1 MEKYSRDDD
10 RRSRRMEY
18 DEDRGRKDR
27 TSRRDRDHVESRR
40 SKSGHK
46 YSEKSGERRK
56 KSKDG
61 DSRSRRE
68 SRKKSS
74 KHKNRKRESSSSSS
88 SSSSDSSK
96 LSNDSS
102 TDSSSDSTKLLEKLQ
117 KQRQKQ
123 MEERKRQKEM
133 MKVTETPEEKRLRRL
148 KKKEAKER
156 RRKERM
162 GWDND
167 YLHYTNTDNPFGD
180 GNILSTFVW
189 SKKLGKEGLLGVGRE
204 ELEIRNRHKQEEN
217 KRELEKVKKR
227 RQERELERQQREE
240 EMTMLQRG
248 KEAAQ
253 LEQWARQEDQFH
265 LEQARLRSR
274 IRIQDG
280 RAKPID
286 LLAKYISAEEEVDAV
301 EMHEPYTYLRGLQV
315 KDLEDLI
322 EDIKVYKEL
331 ERGKNLDYW
340 NDITVI
346 VEDELHKLRKL
357 ERTEY
362 EVAVGRREGI
372 HESVA
377 KDVTTIFKGK
387 TATQL
392 EALQLQIQAKIT
404 GKPEG
409 VDIGYWES
417 LLSQLKA
424 HMARARLR
432 DRHQENLRKKLE
444 VLIAEQGVARA
455 ENEAESSQTQES
467 ESLAKQDE
475 PSTSIAVEKD
485 ENSPDDD
492 QETNAANDLLSECF
506 REYEAGGYSP
516 NYLLYSQLEPGT
528 LITQVDEDN
537 QRLEYARQQV
547 LSTGRK
553 IQNVLTTEEQA
564 MHREARK
571 GMGSDEAQFS
581 VESSLEAQIY
591 LWSDKYRPRKPR
603 YFNRVH
609 TGFEWNKY
617 NQTHYDMDNPP
628 PKIVQGYKF
637 NIFYPDLIDKN
648 TTPEYF
654 LRTDGSL
661 AEEPERPKT
670 ANLARPSVLDPALV
684 DKLDMSLLSKELL
697 CDSMTRFQQPTA
709 NMDRS
714 IGGNTGTAS
723 SSSSSSLS
731 SLLPV
736 PSSPSATRR
745 RRRRSAAAVAAAATA
760 STTPITW
767 SSREDA
773 PPVTRRQRAS
783 FEPRIATDRQMEEI
797 DRLRSPRG
805 NQKITSP
812 TGTVTR
818 NSDVRKLDDNNN
830 RNGPLKVLSTVKK
843 KSSRVGL
850 PNDLEIFT
858 ATASSTRSAPEPCK
872 TCGRPDQPERFH
884 SHPKGS
890 QTKIKDIPTSTST
903 SVKSTP
909 AVPPVPKSIQ
919 KPVALNFRSDRN
931 RNRSDEPV
939 ASEDR
944 PSQDSGRQVRS
955 SPASMKRGPKTIT
968 CYICGREF
976 GTASFPI
983 HEPRCMQKWDRE
995 NNLLPPSQRR
1005 PRPQRPAVGV
1015 EHSDW
1020 NAAAWEQSQEQ
1031 LVPCAKCG
1039 RTFLPE
1045 RLPIHERSCK
1055 ATPKNNERL
1064 ATANGRN
1071 VMPPTV
1077 PCRICGRNFGTRSI
1091 KIHEPQCS
1099 RRWQLQ
1105 NDSANEQKDQLTLHR
1120 QKSAR
1125 NQEGSSSMYPDISQ
1139 KRTVTC
1145 YICGR
1150 DFGSSSIAIHEPQC
1164 LKKWH
1169 AENDKLSP
1177 ARRRKEPIKPDVIYI
1192 RSIQSA
1198 MTTSLFAEDT
1208 RSGNMVVDQAATAE
1222 ANWMTHLSQLVPCKR
1237 CGRTFNP
1244 DRVNIHEN
1252 SCKGNR

>member
-1 MEKYSRDDD
+1 MERYSRDSD
-10 RRSRRMEY
+10 RKSRRKEY
-18 DEDRGRKDR
+18 DDDHGRKDR

-46 YSEKSGERRK
+46 RSEKSSERYK
-56 KSKDG
+56 KSKDE

-74 KHKNRKRESSSSSS
+74 KHKSRKRDSSSSSSLSSS

-96 LSNDSS
+96 LSNGSS
-102 TDSSSDSTKLLEKLQ
+102 TDSSSNSTKLLEKLQ

-123 MEERKRQKEM
+123 IEERKRQKEL
-133 MKVTETPEEKRLRRL
+133 MKATETPEEKRLRRL

-204 ELEIRNRHKQEEN
+204 ELEMHNRYKQEEN

-392 EALQLQIQAKIT
+392 EALQLQIQVKIT

-455 ENEAESSQTQES
+455 ENEAESSQAQEN
-467 ESLAKQDE
+467 ESLIKQNE
-475 PSTSIAVEKD
+475 PSTSTAIEKN
-485 ENSPDDD
+485 ENNQDDN
-492 QETNAANDLLSECF
+492 QETNAADDLLFESF
-506 REYEAGGYSP
+506 REYEAGDYSP
-516 NYLLYSQLEPGT
+516 SYIPYSQLEPGT
-528 LITQVDEDN
+528 LVTQEDEDS

-553 IQNVLTTEEQA
+553 IQNVLTSEEQA

-571 GMGSDEAQFS
+571 GMGLDEAEFS

-654 LRTDGSL
+654 L
-661 AEEPERPKT
+661 
-670 ANLARPSVLDPALV
+670 
-684 DKLDMSLLSKELL
+684 
-697 CDSMTRFQQPTA
+697 
-709 NMDRS
+709 
-714 IGGNTGTAS
+714 
-723 SSSSSSLS
+723 
-731 SLLPV
+731 
-736 PSSPSATRR
+736 
-745 RRRRSAAAVAAAATA
+745 
-760 STTPITW
+760 TPC
-767 SSREDA
+767 A
-773 PPVTRRQRAS
+773 
-783 FEPRIATDRQMEEI
+783 
-797 DRLRSPRG
+797 
-805 NQKITSP
+805 
-812 TGTVTR
+812 
-818 NSDVRKLDDNNN
+818 DNKDFAI
-830 RNGPLKVLSTVKK
+830 L
-843 KSSRVGL
+843 
-850 PNDLEIFT
+850 
-858 ATASSTRSAPEPCK
+858 
-872 TCGRPDQPERFH
+872 RFH
-884 SHPKGS
+884 AGPPYEDIAF
-890 QTKIKDIPTSTST
+890 KI
-903 SVKSTP
+903 V
-909 AVPPVPKSIQ
+909 
-919 KPVALNFRSDRN
+919 N
-931 RNRSDEPV
+931 REWEYSY
-939 ASEDR
+939 
-944 PSQDSGRQVRS
+944 
-955 SPASMKRGPKTIT
+955 KRG
-968 CYICGREF
+968 F
-976 GTASFPI
+976 
-983 HEPRCMQKWDRE
+983 RCQFH
-995 NNLLPPSQRR
+995 NNIFQLWFHFKRYRYRR
-1005 PRPQRPAVGV
+1005 
-1015 EHSDW
+1015 
-1020 NAAAWEQSQEQ
+1020 
-1031 LVPCAKCG
+1031 
-1039 RTFLPE
+1039 
-1045 RLPIHERSCK
+1045 
-1055 ATPKNNERL
+1055 
-1064 ATANGRN
+1064 
-1071 VMPPTV
+1071 
-1077 PCRICGRNFGTRSI
+1077 
-1091 KIHEPQCS
+1091 
-1099 RRWQLQ
+1099 
-1105 NDSANEQKDQLTLHR
+1105 
-1120 QKSAR
+1120 
-1125 NQEGSSSMYPDISQ
+1125 
-1139 KRTVTC
+1139 
-1145 YICGR
+1145 
-1150 DFGSSSIAIHEPQC
+1150 
-1164 LKKWH
+1164 
-1169 AENDKLSP
+1169 
-1177 ARRRKEPIKPDVIYI
+1177 
-1192 RSIQSA
+1192 
-1198 MTTSLFAEDT
+1198 
-1208 RSGNMVVDQAATAE
+1208 
-1222 ANWMTHLSQLVPCKR
+1222 
-1237 CGRTFNP
+1237 
-1244 DRVNIHEN
+1244 
-1252 SCKGNR
+1252 